1 MGETGLQKTNR
12 IPRNSKFPTAL
23 KKTLQYSHALQKEK
37 NEVEAKR
44 HLHVIEHVARLA
56 SVNMLSVRS
65 WLNCVQYALL
75 GAILLLTF

>member
-44 HLHVIEHVARLA
+44 HLHVIERVARLA
-56 SVNMLSVRS
+56 SV
-65 WLNCVQYALL
+65 
-75 GAILLLTF
+75 